1 MAKLISKT
9 YGDAL
14 FELAV
19 EKQCEDSMLA
29 EAETVLKALD
39 ENPDF
44 SKLMN
49 HPKILKEE
57 KLKVLEEV
65 FKGRVSDELTGFMA
79 IIIKKDRFAEMEE
92 IFRYF
97 ISKVKEYKGIGVAYV
112 TTPLPLNEIQ
122 KSQVEE
128 RLLETTSYK
137 KMEIH
142 YGVDE
147 ELMGGMVIRI
157 GDRVVDSSI
166 RTKLEE
172 LKRQLLKVR
181 LDCADRN

>member
-19 EKQCEDSMLA
+19 EKQTEEEMLA
-29 EAETVLKALD
+29 EVETVSEVLD
-39 ENPDF
+39 TNPDF

-65 FKGRVSDELTGFMA
+65 FKGRVSDDLSGFLT
-79 IIIKKDRFAEMEE
+79 IIVKKDRFSEIEE
-92 IFRYF
+92 IFSYF
-97 ISKVKEYKGIGVAYV
+97 ISKVKEHKGIGVAHV
-112 TTPLPLNEIQ
+112 TTPLSLTDEQ
-122 KSQVEE
+122 KKSIEE
-128 RLLETTSYK
+128 KLLETTSYD

-147 ELMGGMVIRI
+147 GLIGGMVIRI

-166 RTKLEE
+166 QTKLEE
-172 LKRQLLKVR
+172 LKRQLLEVR
-181 LDCADRN
+181 L

>member
-14 FELAV
+14 FELAL
-19 EKQCEDSMLA
+19 EKKCEDSLLS
-29 EAETVLKALD
+29 EVEEVLKALS

-44 SKLMN
+44 SKLMT

-57 KLKVLEEV
+57 KLKILEAV
-65 FKGRVSDELTGFMA
+65 FKGRVSDELTGFMT
-79 IIIKKDRFAEMEE
+79 IIIKKDRFVEMEE
-92 IFRYF
+92 IFHYF
-97 ISKVKEYKGIGVAYV
+97 ISRVKEHKGIGVAYV
-112 TTPLPLNEIQ
+112 TTPFALDEI
-122 KSQVEE
+122 KKAAVME
-128 RLLETTSYK
+128 RLLATTSYK

-142 YGVDE
+142 YNVE
-147 ELMGGMVIRI
+147 EGLIGGMVIRI

-172 LKRQLLKVR
+172 LKRQLLKVQ
-181 LDCADRN
+181 L

>member
-19 EKQCEDSMLA
+19 EKHCEDSMLA
-29 EAETVLKALD
+29 ETETVLNALAD
-39 ENPDF
+39 NPDF
-44 SKLMN
+44 SRLMN

-57 KLKVLEEV
+57 KLKILEEV
-65 FKGRVSDELTGFMA
+65 FKGRVSDELTGFMS
-79 IIIKKDRFAEMEE
+79 IIVKKDRFNEMEE

-97 ISKVKEYKGIGVAYV
+97 ISRVKEYKGIGVAFV
-112 TTPLPLNEIQ
+112 TTPLSLNEIQ
-122 KSQVEE
+122 KATVKE

-137 KMEIH
+137 EVEIH
-142 YGVDE
+142 YQVDE
-147 ELMGGMVIRI
+147 GLIGGMVIRI
-157 GDRVVDSSI
+157 GDRVVDSSV

-181 LDCADRN
+181 LDCADR

>member
-19 EKQCEDSMLA
+19 EKQTEEEMLA
-29 EAETVLKALD
+29 EVETVSKVLD
-39 ENPDF
+39 TNPDF
-44 SKLMN
+44 SQLMN

-65 FKGRVSDELTGFMA
+65 FKGRVSDDLSGFLT
-79 IIIKKDRFAEMEE
+79 IIVKKDRFSEIDE
-92 IFRYF
+92 IFSYF
-97 ISKVKEYKGIGVAYV
+97 ISRVKEYKGIGVAHV
-112 TTPLPLNEIQ
+112 TTPLSLTDEQ
-122 KSQVEE
+122 KKSIEE
-128 RLLETTSYK
+128 KLLETTSYD

-147 ELMGGMVIRI
+147 GLIGGMVVRI

-166 RTKLEE
+166 QTKLEE
-172 LKRQLLKVR
+172 LKRQLLEVR
-181 LDCADRN
+181 L

>member
-19 EKQCEDSMLA
+19 EKKCEDSMLA
-29 EAETVLKALD
+29 EAETVLEALI

-57 KLKVLEEV
+57 KLKVLENV
-65 FKGRVSDELTGFMA
+65 FKGRVSDEMTGFMT

-92 IFRYF
+92 IFNYF
-97 ISKVKEYKGIGVAYV
+97 ISRVKEYKGIGVAFV
-112 TTPLPLNEIQ
+112 TTPLPLNEI
-122 KSQVEE
+122 KKASVKEK
-128 RLLETTSYK
+128 LLATTSYK

-142 YGVDE
+142 YSVDE
-147 ELMGGMVIRI
+147 ELIGGMVIRI
-157 GDRVVDSSI
+157 GDRVVDSSV

-181 LDCADRN
+181 I

>member
-19 EKQCEDSMLA
+19 EKKCEDSMLA
-29 EAETVLKALD
+29 EAETLLTALD

-44 SKLMN
+44 LKLMT

-57 KLKVLEEV
+57 KLKILEGV
-65 FKGRVSDELTGFMA
+65 FKGRISDELTGFMT
-79 IIIKKDRFAEMEE
+79 IVIKKDRFVEMEE

-97 ISKVKEYKGIGVAYV
+97 ISRVKEYKGIGVAYV
-112 TTPLPLNEIQ
+112 TTPFALDEI
-122 KSQVEE
+122 KKASVKE
-128 RLLETTSYK
+128 RLLATTSYK

-142 YGVDE
+142 YNVDG
-147 ELMGGMVIRI
+147 ELIGGMVIRI
-157 GDRVVDSSI
+157 GDRVVDSSV

-172 LKRQLLKVR
+172 LKRQLLNVR
-181 LDCADRN
+181 L

>member
-14 FELAV
+14 FETAM
-19 EKQCEDSMLA
+19 EKQCIDSLFD
-29 EAETVLKALD
+29 EAKAVLEALTA
-39 ENPDF
+39 NPDF
-44 SKLMN
+44 DKLMN

-57 KLKVLEEV
+57 KLKILEEV
-65 FKGRVSDELTGFMA
+65 FKGRVSNEMTGFMT

-92 IFRYF
+92 ILNYF
-97 ISKVKEYKGIGVAYV
+97 ISKVKEYKEIGVAFV
-112 TTPLPLNEIQ
+112 TTPFSLNEIQ
-122 KSQVEE
+122 KATVKE

-137 KMEIH
+137 EMEIN
-142 YGVDE
+142 YAVDE
-147 ELMGGMVIRI
+147 ELIGGMVIRI

-172 LKRQLLKVR
+172 LKRQLLKVQI
-181 LDCADRN
+181 

>member
-14 FELAV
+14 FELAL
-19 EKQCEDSMLA
+19 EKKCEDSLLS
-29 EAETVLKALD
+29 EAEEVLKALS

-44 SKLMN
+44 SKLMT

-57 KLKVLEEV
+57 KLKILEAV
-65 FKGRVSDELTGFMA
+65 FKGRVSDELTGFMT

-92 IFRYF
+92 ILNYF
-97 ISKVKEYKGIGVAYV
+97 ISRVKEHKGIGVAYV
-112 TTPLPLNEIQ
+112 TTPFTLNEI
-122 KSQVEE
+122 KKAAVME
-128 RLLETTSYK
+128 RLLATTSYK

-142 YGVDE
+142 YSVE
-147 ELMGGMVIRI
+147 EGIIGGMVIRI

-172 LKRQLLKVR
+172 LKRQLLKVQ
-181 LDCADRN
+181 L